1 MERSWSWYKQKED
14 LCITKAIEYMN
25 KGDTS
30 MYHFFKHAAEGFK
43 NKREEYERSHKIKE
57 A

>member
-14 LCITKAIEYMN
+14 LCITKAIKYMN

-30 MYHFFKHAAEGFK
+30 MYLFFKHAAEGFK